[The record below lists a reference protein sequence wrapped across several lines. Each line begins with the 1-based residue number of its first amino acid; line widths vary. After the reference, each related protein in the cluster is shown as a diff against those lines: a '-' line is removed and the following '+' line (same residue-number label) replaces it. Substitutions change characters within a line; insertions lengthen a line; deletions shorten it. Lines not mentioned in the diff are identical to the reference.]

1 MYTRALW
8 LPDTVTDTICD
19 TCVEVATEIKDL
31 IEPMRDRAVEQIV
44 MFVEQVLI
52 YKLNSA
58 FVLFHPTIFEPHD
71 SYNKNIHFC
80 NFRLFVLTRSV
91 VTFLAFHS
99 WTLRK
104 YVKIL

>member
-19 TCVEVATEIKDL
+19 TCVEVTTEIKDV

-52 YKLNSA
+52 
-58 FVLFHPTIFEPHD
+58 
-71 SYNKNIHFC
+71 
-80 NFRLFVLTRSV
+80 
-91 VTFLAFHS
+91 
-99 WTLRK
+99 
-104 YVKIL
+104 